1 MSQNRSSTDQHT
13 VLADAWGHVVG
24 GMEWLQSVIYGEFS
38 DHRSLSA
45 VVADMLVSFV
55 PGVVIV
61 TSARDAVA
69 VILRLATHPEKR
81 EDLMEWALLC
91 ACLIVI
97 ALPIAMA
104 IGGVA
109 AGGVGAIVGGVAGT
123 EIGAGLRAV
132 MLMLIKETSKLV
144 ELVLFLQKFMKGDI
158 LKFLRSIKFAK
169 YDKALLHA
177 FSKICGK
184 LVDIVKSLRVH
195 LQSLH
200 YFDSVQATI
209 FKLAEW
215 EKKFY
220 NVQQDA
226 IGQIPRA
233 LAELDAR
240 LGKILAETGPK
251 EAHTVAAGI
260 RTDNTIAALPI
271 KQRIRDTPGK
281 ILQTPHNNKAETVS
295 SSVMHSDPEI
305 SQKVDSVTSSS
316 LKDKPDKIALP
327 AEGPNAKKQFV
338 ADPAIAIDRKRITQ
352 LSNEVKIL
360 EARAILQ
367 PYVEAAKNSTTY
379 AEKQSAMN
387 EIIRRLNVT
396 SEKEKMFWS
405 GDKEIARKIAKD
417 KGKTILEETPGGKVI
432 DPWGELDKAFP
443 WDETKTGPYGW
454 DFWGTVAAEYSK
466 DASGEI
472 EIVQSIKK
480 FPNGGDI
487 WRNYEWPTIV
497 KQRDVTLMSIL
508 KVDNIGNT
516 LETIKIKPN
525 SDLAKELF
533 KGK

>member
-184 LVDIVKSLRVH
+184 LVDIIILILFKRRFSSWPSGKRSSTMFSKMRSDKYRGLLRSLMRGWGR
-195 LQSLH
+195 
-200 YFDSVQATI
+200 YWP
-209 FKLAEW
+209 KLGR
-215 EKKFY
+215 K
-220 NVQQDA
+220 
-226 IGQIPRA
+226 
-233 LAELDAR
+233 
-240 LGKILAETGPK
+240 
-251 EAHTVAAGI
+251 
-260 RTDNTIAALPI
+260 
-271 KQRIRDTPGK
+271 
-281 ILQTPHNNKAETVS
+281 
-295 SSVMHSDPEI
+295 
-305 SQKVDSVTSSS
+305 
-316 LKDKPDKIALP
+316 
-327 AEGPNAKKQFV
+327 
-338 ADPAIAIDRKRITQ
+338 KRIQ
-352 LSNEVKIL
+352 
-360 EARAILQ
+360 
-367 PYVEAAKNSTTY
+367 
-379 AEKQSAMN
+379 
-387 EIIRRLNVT
+387 
-396 SEKEKMFWS
+396 
-405 GDKEIARKIAKD
+405 
-417 KGKTILEETPGGKVI
+417 
-432 DPWGELDKAFP
+432 
-443 WDETKTGPYGW
+443 
-454 DFWGTVAAEYSK
+454 
-466 DASGEI
+466 
-472 EIVQSIKK
+472 
-480 FPNGGDI
+480 
-487 WRNYEWPTIV
+487 
-497 KQRDVTLMSIL
+497 
-508 KVDNIGNT
+508 
-516 LETIKIKPN
+516 
-525 SDLAKELF
+525 
-533 KGK
+533 